1 MRAKVALPDR
11 ESSVKEDEE
20 NGGGQIIGRIDLLGN
35 QNASCTMGARTRC
48 MTIKRGIW
56 GDEDMQGKRRALI
69 LLHKGGSY
77 CLKVGWAVEKM
88 RVWRMLGLEVQ
99 RA

>member
-1 MRAKVALPDR
+1 
-11 ESSVKEDEE
+11 
-20 NGGGQIIGRIDLLGN
+20 
-35 QNASCTMGARTRC
+35 

-77 CLKVGWAVEKM
+77 CLKAVVKM

-99 RA
+99 RG

>member
-1 MRAKVALPDR
+1 
-11 ESSVKEDEE
+11 
-20 NGGGQIIGRIDLLGN
+20 
-35 QNASCTMGARTRC
+35 

-56 GDEDMQGKRRALI
+56 GDENMQRKRRALI

-77 CLKVGWAVEKM
+77 RLKAGWAVVKM

-99 RA
+99 RL